1 MGWSPR
7 CNPVLTEHGGTWIG
21 WAGGDGEA
29 PEPFDLEGIHI
40 HPVPLSAEELERYYE
55 GQSNATIWPLY
66 HDAVETPVYKRR
78 WREAYRVVNQRFA
91 QAAADVAEEGATVWV
106 QDYQLQLVPA
116 MLRELR
122 PDLRIGFFLH
132 IPFPPIE
139 LFMQMPF
146 RAEILRGLLGAD
158 LVGFQQ
164 RLAAQNFVRLARHL
178 LGLRYEG
185 QSIQVDGRKVKAGA
199 SRSASTPATWSGWP
213 PTRRCRHGPSRSGP
227 ELGDPQTVILGVDR
241 LDYTKGI
248 ELRLKAFRELLADGK
263 LKVGEAVM
271 VQVATPS
278 RERVEHYQTLRV
290 KVERE
295 VGRINGEF
303 ARVGVPAVHYCTSP
317 TAARSWPRCT
327 WRPT

>member
-1 MGWSPR
+1 M
-7 CNPVLTEHGGTWIG
+7 
-21 WAGGDGEA
+21 
-29 PEPFDLEGIHI
+29 
-40 HPVPLSAEELERYYE
+40 PLSAEELERYYE

-78 WREAYRVVNQRFA
+78 WREAYRLVNARFA
-91 QAAADVAEEGATVWV
+91 EAAAEVAAEGATVWV

-185 QSIQVDGRKVKAGA
+185 QMIQVDGRQVKAGA
-199 SRSASTPATWSGWP
+199 FPISIDIAGDGAAGRRPGGPGPGQADPRRAGRPEDDHPGRRPARLHQGH
-213 PTRRCRHGPSRSGP
+213 RAA
-227 ELGDPQTVILGVDR
+227 PQ
-241 LDYTKGI
+241 
-248 ELRLKAFRELLADGK
+248 
-263 LKVGEAVM
+263 
-271 VQVATPS
+271 
-278 RERVEHYQTLRV
+278 
-290 KVERE
+290 
-295 VGRINGEF
+295 
-303 ARVGVPAVHYCTSP
+303 GVPR
-317 TAARSWPRCT
+317 AAG
-327 WRPT
+327 